1 MGAGILRRKNA
12 MSFGFSEKS
21 LLLAR
26 WSAILLGFS
35 IPISVALDNL
45 LLALILLLW
54 LLSANFREKFSVIRA
69 NPAALLPPALF
80 VLLVIG
86 TLYGERNPGDSLNY
100 LGKYSDLLFV
110 PIFITLFQD
119 ANTRRHA
126 LFGFALSIGLILLLS
141 HIIALGLPITIP
153 GVHAMST
160 SANPVV
166 FKLYLTHSI
175 LMSFGAFMFA
185 TLALYEKTVR
195 KRNLYAL
202 LAALAVYNI
211 VFMVQ
216 GRIGYLLLALLLIYF
231 CFCRLRW
238 KGLIAAAVLGSAL
251 FSAAYAFSPGFHQ
264 RINLA
269 MEEYV
274 AWNPGRAAAITSST
288 GLRLE
293 FYKHSLEIIAERPL
307 LGAGTGSFPKVY
319 ADKAAIA
326 GIEPTKNPHN
336 EYLLIAIQLGLV
348 GVALLIYLFYRQWQ
362 LAAALATA
370 QETQLARALVLT
382 IAVGCLLNSLLL
394 DHVEGLFYA
403 WMSALLFAGL
413 KWPAR
418 KLQVVNP
425 LP

>member
-1 MGAGILRRKNA
+1 
-12 MSFGFSEKS
+12 MSFMVAEKAT
-21 LLLAR
+21 LLAR

-54 LLSANFREKFSVIRA
+54 LLSANFKEKFSVIRA
-69 NPAALLPPALF
+69 NPAAILSLALF
-80 VLLVIG
+80 ALLVVG
-86 TLYGERNPGDSLNY
+86 TLYGERNPGDDLNY
-100 LGKYSDLLFV
+100 LSKYSDLLFV

-126 LFGFALSIGLILLLS
+126 LFGFASSISLILLLS
-141 HIIALGLPITIP
+141 YAIALGLPMTIP
-153 GVHAMST
+153 GTHVLST
-160 SANPVV
+160 PANPVV
-166 FKLYLTHSI
+166 FKLHITHGI
-175 LMSFGAFMFA
+175 LLSYGAFLFA
-185 TLALYEKTVR
+185 TFALYEKVAR
-195 KRNLYAL
+195 KRAFYAL
-202 LAALAVYNI
+202 LMVLAVYNV

-231 CFCRLRW
+231 CYCAMRW
-238 KGLIAAAVLGSAL
+238 RGLIAAAVLGTAL

-269 MEEYV
+269 MAEYV
-274 AWNPGRAAAITSST
+274 AWDPAHAVSTYSST
-288 GLRLE
+288 GERLE

-319 ADKAAIA
+319 TDKAKAV
-326 GIEPTKNPHN
+326 GIQPTHNPHN
-336 EYLLIAIQLGLV
+336 EYLLIAVQLGLV
-348 GVALLIYLFYRQWQ
+348 GVALLIYLFYRQWR
-362 LAAALATA
+362 LASLLPTLL
-370 QETQLARALVLT
+370 ETQLARALVLT

-413 KWPAR
+413 KRPPE
-418 KLQVVNP
+418 KLQP
-425 LP
+425 L